1 MGRQQ
6 DIRDTIT
13 AQLIDAIERGTI
25 PWRRPWKLS
34 ANSGAPSNVVSRR
47 CYRGVNPFILQLS
60 ADRHGFQSRY
70 WGTFKQWN
78 GLGCNVRK
86 GQKGTRITFS
96 TPLEK
101 ITHDKKG
108 EEHKSKFWILREFVV
123 FNAEQCVGAERFHVG
138 EEQVSREQLDERV
151 DAAQQVVDAT
161 GAEIHHGGDRAFY
174 SPSTD
179 SIHMPHRNSFQ
190 PQGYFET
197 LFHELAHWTEHSGR
211 TNWDRSRPGN
221 TYAAGELRAE
231 LAACYL
237 SNEVG
242 LPCQQEADNHAAYL
256 AHWLGE
262 MRQDS
267 SFIFRVSAQ
276 ASRAADFVLA
286 CSQGCSSLTEQEAV
300 AT

>member
-6 DIRDTIT
+6 DLRDAIT
-13 AQLIDAIERGTI
+13 TRLIEAIERGTI

-34 ANSGAPSNVVSRR
+34 TNSGAPCNVVSRR
-47 CYRGVNPFILQLS
+47 CYRGVNPLILQLM
-60 ADRHGFQSRY
+60 AEGQGFQSRY

-78 GLGCNVRK
+78 GLGCQVRK
-86 GQKGTRITFS
+86 GQKGTRLTFS

-101 ITHDKKG
+101 IAYDEKG
-108 EEHKSKFWILREFVV
+108 EELKSRFWILREFTV
-123 FNAEQCVGAERFHVG
+123 FNAEQCIGAERLHVG
-138 EEQVSREQLDERV
+138 EEPVSCEQLDERFG
-151 DAAQQVVDAT
+151 AAQRVVDAT

-179 SIHMPHRNSFQ
+179 TIHMPHRTSFK
-190 PQGYFET
+190 PEGYFET

-211 TNWDRSRPGN
+211 TNWDRSKPAN

-237 SNEVG
+237 SNELG
-242 LPCQQEADNHAAYL
+242 LPCQQRQENHAAYL
-256 AHWLGE
+256 AHWLGA

-267 SFIFRVSAQ
+267 SFIFRITAH

-286 CSQGCSSLTEQEAV
+286 PGRECSSLTEQEAV

>member
-6 DIRDTIT
+6 DLRRTIT
-13 AQLIDAIERGTI
+13 AQLIEAIERGTV

-47 CYRGVNPFILQLS
+47 PYRGVNPFILQLS
-60 ADRHGFQSRY
+60 ADSHGFQSRY

-78 GLGCNVRK
+78 DLGCNVRK

-96 TPLEK
+96 TPLER
-101 ITHDKKG
+101 TSHDKKG
-108 EEHKSKFWILREFVV
+108 EEHKSRFWILREFIV
-123 FNAEQCVGAERFHVG
+123 FNAEQCAGTDRFHVS
-138 EEQVSREQLDERV
+138 EEPVSREQLDERF
-151 DAAQQVVDAT
+151 DAAQRVVDAT

-179 SIHMPHRNSFQ
+179 SIHMPHRTSF
-190 PQGYFET
+190 PPEGYFET

-211 TNWDRSRPGN
+211 TNWDRSKPGN

-242 LPCQQEADNHAAYL
+242 LPCQQGADHHAAYL

-267 SFIFRVSAQ
+267 SFIFRVSAE
-276 ASRAADFVLA
+276 AGRATDFVLT
-286 CSQGCSSLTEQEAV
+286 SSRDCSSLTEQEAV